1 MAISQVFLLFL
12 MLCIFGIDGEIHRI
26 SLKKTE
32 SLRQKLNSNGLWNIY
47 LKHRNEYMR
56 AKFANSNYSTNG
68 EIDEVLKN
76 YMDAQYYGDIT
87 IGSPPQKFSVL
98 FDTGSSNLW
107 IPSKKCSWTD
117 VPCYFHNKYDSTS
130 SSTYEA
136 DGREMEIKYGT
147 GSMKG
152 FISKDKV
159 CLSGICVDGQEFAEA
174 TSEPGLTFVAAK
186 FDGILGMGYPEI
198 AVLNNTPI
206 FNNMIEKNLVSEPI
220 FAFWLNRN
228 PDEADKG
235 GEITFGGTDSNRFI
249 EPITYTP
256 VTKHGYWQFAMNSIS
271 GNSSK
276 IACENGCQAIADTG
290 TSLIAGPKKQVEA
303 IQNYIGAKPFLNGE
317 YTVACENVSSLPE
330 ISFVIGGQSYTLKGE
345 DYILKVT
352 VMEKSVC
359 VSGFMG
365 IDLPEKLGDLWIL
378 GDVFIGRYY
387 TVFDFGQNR
396 VGFAQ
401 AKDSSFK
408 DQYLPFVLGCK
419 NIEDCIIPLTEN
431 H

>member
-1 MAISQVFLLFL
+1 MEISKVFLLFL
-12 MLCIFGIDGEIHRI
+12 MLCIFVIDAEIHRI

-47 LKHRNEYMR
+47 LKHRKEYMR
-56 AKFANSNYSTNG
+56 AKIANLSNNSTDG

-76 YMDAQYYGDIT
+76 YMDAQYYGEIS

-186 FDGILGMGYPEI
+186 FDGILGM
-198 AVLNNTPI
+198 
-206 FNNMIEKNLVSEPI
+206 
-220 FAFWLNRN
+220 
-228 PDEADKG
+228 ADKG

-359 VSGFMG
+359 LSGFMG